1 MKPGRKCE
9 VLKGHGRAKNTR
21 PLSGETLSLTVTEHG
36 GLMTFPFSA
45 VSPTVCCS
53 YKQPHL
59 PQKLGI
65 YHFHLPEALM
75 MFFFFFGI
83 YQNAQWILQ
92 KQPLLTETHKTKSC
106 LNALVKRIIISK

>member
-59 PQKLGI
+59 PQKLVI

-75 MFFFFFGI
+75 MFFFFW
-83 YQNAQWILQ
+83 N
-92 KQPLLTETHKTKSC
+92 LLKCAMDSAETTFADR
-106 LNALVKRIIISK
+106 NPQD

>member
-59 PQKLGI
+59 PEVLGI
-65 YHFHLPEALM
+65 YHFHFPEALM
-75 MFFFFFGI
+75 MFFFLI
-83 YQNAQWILQ
+83 YQNAQWIL
-92 KQPLLTETHKTKSC
+92 
-106 LNALVKRIIISK
+106 